1 MKAEENTV
9 KRMIQK
15 CKAKGGETIT
25 EVLVAS
31 LVIAFGS
38 ILLASMVTAS
48 TKIIQKSMVAY
59 NHYMD
64 IHNGAE
70 SLTSA
75 GLPSALMVEKLDGSK
90 TTLEAVENDGA
101 TVTLSGDTGLYGRK
115 LNTGSDGMTKTYVSY
130 GPYKVSVNESSVK
143 AFTVPKA
150 EETSKYSFTRYFVS
164 GHRDGS

>member
-75 GLPSALMVEKLDGSK
+75 GLSALMVEKLDGSK

-101 TVTLSGDTGLYGRK
+101 TVTLSGDIGLYGRK
-115 LNTGSDGMTKTYVSY
+115 LNTGSDGMTKTYVSD

>member
-1 MKAEENTV
+1 MDSKNNLIH
-9 KRMIQK
+9 KIIKKYRNQS
-15 CKAKGGETIT
+15 GETIT

-38 ILLASMVTAS
+38 ILLATMVTAS

-59 NHYMD
+59 DQYMD
-64 IHNGAE
+64 LHNGAE

-115 LNTGSDGMTKTYVSY
+115 LNTGSDGMTKKYVSD